1 MRHPYLGAKQ
11 EGVIGFG
18 KGIGRSIGGFY
29 FHSMALTPS
38 AIFGLPGYFLKGV
51 ERGLLARHL
60 TTLQA
65 EIFLINLRRSAL
77 AFRQA
82 TEAEKKEVLEKWKEL
97 KASIAKH

>member
-1 MRHPYLGAKQ
+1 MDSARALAEASVASTSIRWQVCNACVWTK
-11 EGVIGFG
+11 EG
-18 KGIGRSIGGFY
+18 S
-29 FHSMALTPS
+29 LTPL

-51 ERGLLARHL
+51 ERGFLARHL

-82 TEAEKKEVLEKWKEL
+82 SEAEKEEVLEKWKDL
-97 KASIAKH
+97 KAGIAKH

>member
-1 MRHPYLGAKQ
+1 MQL
-11 EGVIGFG
+11 
-18 KGIGRSIGGFY
+18 
-29 FHSMALTPS
+29 

-77 AFRQA
+77 EFRRA
-82 TEAEKKEVLEKWKEL
+82 NEAEKKETLAKWKDL
-97 KASIAKH
+97 KVSIAKH